1 MYPIFS
7 STIKAFNSERRF
19 LVSSYTASHG
29 LLLLRSVRDDIH
41 KTRVDILFQD
51 VRALELRMWFD
62 GIDIQVAPLSNGISL
77 QTCPNDIAE
86 PGNILYTIKSR
97 DWSEYVLGGILRTS
111 EDLRNSLDPS
121 ALIAST

>member
-62 GIDIQVAPLSNGISL
+62 GIDL
-77 QTCPNDIAE
+77 QGLVRDGYE
-86 PGNILYTIKSR
+86 LPGMNRVQNWYNMP
-97 DWSEYVLGGILRTS
+97 GGGTEMQFPYAIPARYLMR
-111 EDLRNSLDPS
+111 LH
-121 ALIAST
+121 